1 MTANATPARTRLRLW
16 CVGLLTVG
24 AVVGGGALAF
34 AGTSA
39 AKTTNNQTGQTGASP
54 VPVTDVVHGKTKFR
68 VASFNILGYDH
79 TEAGGQKTGYADG
92 AQRMKWA
99 VQVLKR
105 QDVDVVGL
113 QEFQPQQYAKWMK
126 KATNTYDIWPGYLDT
141 DGFLRNSIAW
151 RKDMFRLVSSTWV
164 KLPYFKGDVLRMPV
178 VLLQNI
184 KTGQQF
190 YVMNFQNPADVRGN
204 ASKWRLQGQR
214 VQIALVN
221 QLRASNNLPIIWTGD
236 MNAKQQVFCR
246 VTAQAG
252 MVAASGGYRDATTCQ
267 PPSGMVVDWIFG
279 SGVTFKKYEQIRD
292 KKIART
298 TDHHLVT
305 SKVRILPQGATIPP
319 GPSPTTT
326 CTTQTPTATPYVT
339 NNPSATTTITT
350 TLPPSPAVPTATTT
364 ATVPPGSP
372 YTVTPT
378 PSPTQV
384 CTTTTP
390 APVIFPTA
398 P

>member
-1 MTANATPARTRLRLW
+1 MPAPLVTPARRRLRLW
-16 CVGLLTVG
+16 AAAALAVGTI
-24 AVVGGGALAF
+24 AGGAALVSG
-34 AGTSA
+34 GTSEA
-39 AKTTNNQTGQTGASP
+39 AGSTNSQTGETGASP

-68 VASFNILGYDH
+68 VASFNVLGADH
-79 TEAGGQKTGYADG
+79 TIPGGQKKGYADG

-113 QEFQPQQYAKWMK
+113 QEFQPPQYAKWLK
-126 KATNTYDIWPGYLDT
+126 KASSTYDIWPGGLDT

-151 RKDMFRLVSSTWV
+151 RKDKFRLVSSTWV

-178 VLLQNI
+178 VLLQNLA
-184 KTGQQF
+184 TDQQF
-190 YVMNFQNPADVRGN
+190 YVMNFQNPANTRGN
-204 ASKWRLQGQR
+204 ANKWRLQGQR

-221 QLRASNNLPIIWTGD
+221 QLRASNQLPIIWTGD

-267 PPSGMVVDWIFG
+267 PPADMVVDWIFG

-292 KKIART
+292 SKVART

-305 SKVRILPQGATIPP
+305 SKVRILPTGAVIPP
-319 GPSPTTT
+319 ALSPVTT
-326 CTTQTPTATPYVT
+326 CTTQTPTATATVT
-339 NNPSATTTITT
+339 ATATTY
-350 TLPPSPAVPTATTT
+350 LPPGSSPSSSPTPTAT
-364 ATVPPGSP
+364 
-372 YTVTPT
+372 VTPGGT
-378 PSPTQV
+378 YTLAPSPTQV